1 VAVINNI
8 MIFKVGDKVVHP
20 QHGVGHVVKLE
31 NREFEPGVIKGYYEI
46 SIPGGS
52 TLWAPVDLQTSGLRK
67 LAAKNE
73 IARCRKILES
83 RPSPLLAD
91 PRLRQTDLADR
102 LKLGTLRSQCE
113 VVRDLYAHG
122 EHKSLYGT
130 IAGFFRT
137 AQTVLCQEWAI
148 VEGITLQEA
157 IEEVNSLLEKSR
169 RTVNKSKV

>member
-1 VAVINNI
+1 
-8 MIFKVGDKVVHP
+8 MTFKVGDQVVHP
-20 QHGVGHVVKLE
+20 QHGVGNVVKLE
-31 NREFEPGVIKGYYEI
+31 DREFEPGVKKGYYEI

-52 TLWAPVDLQTSGLRK
+52 TLWAPVDIPASGLRK
-67 LAAKNE
+67 LAGKSE

-157 IEEVNSLLEKSR
+157 IDEVNSLLEKSR
-169 RTVNKSKV
+169 RTVNKSKA